1 MLLRNPGSSHF
12 PPMFFPYICFVATT
26 TTSTS
31 ICRSFAEF
39 RLASSILRMAR
50 DSCTLSTAFNR
61 NRGFTETC
69 ETARNV
75 SFRRATNKR
84 LRLERI
90 WNSTYALRA
99 ESVTRPWSIE
109 EHRCYRIFGVD
120 YANRCK
126 PAEIEIIRAG
136 NENQSSV
143 EIILGSRAL
152 EIVY

>member
-1 MLLRNPGSSHF
+1 MRNRSKHF
-12 PPMFFPYICFVATT
+12 V
-26 TTSTS
+26 STS
-31 ICRSFAEF
+31 DEQKVKTGKDLELDVR
-39 RLASSILRMAR
+39 ASSGIG
-50 DSCTLSTAFNR
+50 DGS
-61 NRGFTETC
+61 
-69 ETARNV
+69 
-75 SFRRATNKR
+75 
-84 LRLERI
+84 
-90 WNSTYALRA
+90 
-99 ESVTRPWSIE
+99 TRPWSIE